1 MVKDILKFKDQLSED
16 EKLISES
23 AYDYCQNELMPRIKH
38 ANRNETFEKE
48 IYKEFGA
55 CLLYTSPSPRDS

>member
-23 AYDYCQNELMPRIKH
+23 AYDYCQNEK
-38 ANRNETFEKE
+38 A
-48 IYKEFGA
+48 IY
-55 CLLYTSPSPRDS
+55 